1 MGAADLPIGLS
12 RHPEHD
18 LATLSLK
25 MRCNF
30 ISKGFS
36 EISNFHVLQTITPMR
51 SIGLLLD
58 VENFFFEPPLEICLL
73 LLAGPWSPV
82 TRGFSFSRRWR
93 MESPS
98 SSGSDFEAV
107 SSHLHS
113 LQGTHDLLQ
122 QRVLHLEERIRA
134 LEDERPSVQARL
146 SWIEQFLQRLR
157 QCFQ

>member
-1 MGAADLPIGLS
+1 
-12 RHPEHD
+12 
-18 LATLSLK
+18 
-25 MRCNF
+25 
-30 ISKGFS
+30 
-36 EISNFHVLQTITPMR
+36 
-51 SIGLLLD
+51 
-58 VENFFFEPPLEICLL
+58 
-73 LLAGPWSPV
+73 
-82 TRGFSFSRRWR
+82 